1 MAPQPPHLL
10 PAEQH
15 CQEKPERASE
25 RTSCDLPCQRWQC
38 RGWPHLQ
45 CRALGWKGKQALQD
59 LFPESP
65 AHPAVWGEQPW
76 SQKQPPWPK
85 VGKSREWLENGDN
98 EDPETPM
105 AGAGFRG
112 RKEQVES
119 WSRKGAKNPQ
129 EPLVPRGPGGRVEV
143 SCYHDCLHN
152 SVGWA
157 EQVIRAPGFLS
168 SVTSQL
174 FHTGQLTSPV
184 SASHAWKPEG
194 CEPQSRR
201 FFTVLKFSESSH
213 PLTSEV
219 IMVIFCRLHPL
230 FSRYRAALEMKPLD
244 DPPPV
249 RDGI

>member
-1 MAPQPPHLL
+1 MREPVAICPVRGGSAAAGPTSSVEPWDGRGSRLSRICFLNLQPIQL
-10 PAEQH
+10 
-15 CQEKPERASE
+15 S
-25 RTSCDLPCQRWQC
+25 
-38 RGWPHLQ
+38 
-45 CRALGWKGKQALQD
+45 
-59 LFPESP
+59 
-65 AHPAVWGEQPW
+65 VGEQPW
-76 SQKQPPWPK
+76 SQKHPPWPK
-85 VGKSREWLENGDN
+85 VGKSREWSENRDN
-98 EDPETPM
+98 EDPETLT
-105 AGAGFRG
+105 AGAGLRG

-129 EPLVPRGPGGRVEV
+129 EPLVPWGPGGRVEV

-157 EQVIRAPGFLS
+157 EQVIRALGFLS

-174 FHTGQLTSPV
+174 FHTGQLTSLV

-213 PLTSEV
+213 PLTSDV

-230 FSRYRAALEMKPLD
+230 FSRYRASLEMKRLD